1 MHSINCKGRLLSF
14 HQPLVMG
21 ILNTTPD
28 SFFTHSR
35 TQTLDA
41 VLARA
46 EAMLQAGAAI
56 LDMGGQST
64 RPGAERVSAE
74 TEAERILPAIEAVHR
89 RFPEAVISVDTF
101 YASVASQAVDRG
113 AALINDISAGTL
125 DAAMFE
131 TVARLQVPY
140 VLMHI
145 QGEPQTMQQH
155 PQYHN
160 VVLDVFDFLNFKIAE
175 LQRLGVTDIIVDPGF
190 GFGKNTRHNF
200 DLLEG
205 LSYFG
210 QLGKPLMVGV
220 SRKGMVYRTLGIG
233 AEEALNGTTVLH
245 TISLLKGARLLRVHD
260 VAEAVQ
266 AIRLVGMLQK
276 DSPWC

>member
-28 SFFTHSR
+28 SFFTQSR

-41 VLARA
+41 VLAKA

-74 TEAERILPAIEAVHR
+74 QEAERVLPAIAAVHQ
-89 RFPEAVISVDTF
+89 RFPEAILSVDTF
-101 YASVASQAVDRG
+101 YAEVASEAVARG
-113 AALINDISAGTL
+113 AAIVNDISAGTL
-125 DAAMFE
+125 DENMFA

-140 VLMHI
+140 VLMHL
-145 QGEPQTMQQH
+145 QGEPQTMQQN
-155 PQYHN
+155 PRYEN
-160 VVLDVFDFLNFKIAE
+160 VVLEVFDFLNDKIAE
-175 LQRLGVTDIIVDPGF
+175 LQGLGLTDIIIDPGF

-200 DLLEG
+200 DLMAG
-205 LSYFG
+205 LSYLQ
-210 QLGKPLMVGV
+210 QLHKPLMVGV
-220 SRKGMVYRTLGIG
+220 SRKGMVYRTLGIS
-233 AEEALNGTTVLH
+233 ANEALNGTTVLH
-245 TISLLKGARLLRVHD
+245 TISLLKGAQLLRVHD

-266 AIRLVGMLQK
+266 AVRLVGMLHNN
-276 DSPWC
+276 PE